1 MALPFIPK
9 APMAGP
15 MMAPPANQAGATPA
29 APRDT
34 MPGTQPRSK
43 RGPPMPAHPTL
54 QPPAGNKPHHLASTM
69 AKSKVRKGKHV
80 IPPPTFSG
88 RAKPQTEY

>member
-1 MALPFIPK
+1 MAIPFIPK
-9 APMAGP
+9 SPMAAPM
-15 MMAPPANQAGATPA
+15 MSPPANPSNKAAT

-43 RGPPMPAHPTL
+43 RGPPMPPHPTL

-69 AKSKVRKGKHV
+69 AKGKVRKGKHV
-80 IPPPTFSG
+80 IPPAKFSG